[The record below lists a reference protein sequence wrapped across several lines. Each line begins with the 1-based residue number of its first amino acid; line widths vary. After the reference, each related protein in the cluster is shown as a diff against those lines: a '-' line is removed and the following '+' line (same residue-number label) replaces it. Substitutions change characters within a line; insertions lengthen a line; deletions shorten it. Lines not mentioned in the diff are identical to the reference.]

1 MSSNLSIN
9 SGTIHSSAGS
19 GGPAPLNPAAQ
30 ELKMLNIKD
39 LRQAE
44 LQGASLPIS
53 EEQLLR
59 AIERSIKAL
68 QGPYTTCE
76 VSVHDKTKTIMVKVL
91 DRESGDLLREI
102 PPEKTL
108 ELAAKMMEY
117 AGILVD
123 ERR

>member
-1 MSSNLSIN
+1 MSSNFSI
-9 SGTIHSSAGS
+9 SGTTQSGVS
-19 GGPAPLNPAAQ
+19 GGPAPLNPAAH
-30 ELKMLNIKD
+30 ELKMLNVKD
-39 LRQAE
+39 LKQAE
-44 LQGASLPIS
+44 LQGAKLPIS

-76 VSVHDKTKTIMVKVL
+76 VSVHDKTKAIMVKVM
-91 DRESGDLLREI
+91 DRDSGELLREI

-108 ELAAKMMEY
+108 ELAAMMMEY